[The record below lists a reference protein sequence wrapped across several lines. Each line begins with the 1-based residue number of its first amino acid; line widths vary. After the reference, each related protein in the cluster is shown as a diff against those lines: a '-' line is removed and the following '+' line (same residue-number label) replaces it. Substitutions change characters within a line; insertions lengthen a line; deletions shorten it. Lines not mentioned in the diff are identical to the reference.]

1 MHYASQPESV
11 DTFQSQLRITETA
24 ALTIAAGERAGT
36 ELTSLPADRE
46 PAGRHLLR
54 QRSAR
59 ARVLQAM
66 TALRVQVPD
75 DVAIIGYDDIHFAAA
90 AAVPLSSVRQ
100 PRHQLGRT
108 AAQLL
113 LDEALGEVAH
123 QHRQAVFEPELV
135 FRRSST
141 SRDDSGC
148 QIGRR
153 GSAAAHTPGAGGQ
166 AIACHA
172 AGRPTQG
179 PPDEA
184 TASQSG

>member
-1 MHYASQPESV
+1 
-11 DTFQSQLRITETA
+11 
-24 ALTIAAGERAGT
+24 
-36 ELTSLPADRE
+36 
-46 PAGRHLLR
+46 
-54 QRSAR
+54 
-59 ARVLQAM
+59 M
-66 TALRVQVPD
+66 TARRVQVPD